1 MALAVDL
8 QVNLDFGVV
17 KPALS
22 TSCSSS
28 VGLSGPGHQQP
39 LLEQLDGLS
48 LVEFLFSSVFGVC
61 FFNTSSGD
69 LLESL
74 NFVHFE
80 TKWNED
86 CGMGSLTANSIFQI

>member
-8 QVNLDFGVV
+8 QVNLDFVV
-17 KPALS
+17 AKPALS

-28 VGLSGPGHQQP
+28 MGLPGPGHQQP

-48 LVEFLFSSVFGVC
+48 LVEFFSLVFGVC